1 MKLKNYLA
9 IVGTFLIVCSIAFNG
24 YASDHVKDSPQIG
37 QSVVTIEAKEGYKVD
52 DAEYTVGLISKSNL
66 GSSLGAGSEGVM
78 LLGGIA
84 MLFGLFKRNP
94 IQTCL
99 TILFL
104 VSVFYHPETAFALS
118 VAPVVKINTK
128 GLEGDEFKAEREF
141 LEKVGKR
148 IDIEAGDVS
157 KSDLDGAVR
166 VLAEELKGLKGLNV
180 EKLGEILDEK
190 KGVMAT
196 IVKQGLEINELKN
209 RGIDVNKKNWKKLIG
224 DEFCS
229 DTKLERLKKAQEA
242 GGGLVNM
249 FNGEKFEDGTG
260 VVQKVVGTILT
271 TSVTTDSGGN
281 ALLDLMSVDDLRGV
295 NIQDPFIEN
304 FSNVLRTS
312 RPVYAYADYVSKDG
326 DAGFT
331 AENAAKSQ
339 IDLKVQVKTV
349 GPKKVTGYST
359 LSNES
364 IDDIPR
370 MQSEAMSYILRK
382 VLLKRQ
388 NKILFG
394 TGAGSDPIG
403 VAGIAKTYNN
413 AGLLD
418 HQGNALT
425 DSKGLLLAAQGTGVQ
440 APNLYDV
447 IQACALQIY
456 QTANFIDEEEYYPN
470 LVILNP
476 SDLAQLKLKKNG
488 FNQYLFP
495 ELVFNNG
502 AGPVKIG
509 NLSVI
514 GKAQIAPG
522 KIMIG
527 DFTRLNIINYIDY
540 SIRLGWINDNL
551 INNLVTMVG
560 ESRFF
565 TVVRS
570 LDQNAFIY
578 DDIATITN
586 LIGGV

>member
-1 MKLKNYLA
+1 MKAVKQCFAFVLA
-9 IVGTFLIVCSIAFNG
+9 TFMLFTIANG
-24 YASDHVKDSPQIG
+24 YAGDLKKDSPKVTSSIT
-37 QSVVTIEAKEGYKVD
+37 VVEQKEAYKVD
-52 DAEYTVGLISKSNL
+52 DAEYTVGLVSKSNL
-66 GSSLGAGSEGVM
+66 GSRLGAGSEGVM

-94 IQTCL
+94 VLTCL
-99 TILFL
+99 TILFVAGL
-104 VSVFYHPETAFALS
+104 FIEPTVGYALAIAPAIKIDRTGIEKGSPEDKFLDTIE
-118 VAPVVKINTK
+118 PRIK
-128 GLEGDEFKAEREF
+128 LEGYDAVTKKEVDDAVKLLSEELVKFK
-141 LEKVGKR
+141 
-148 IDIEAGDVS
+148 
-157 KSDLDGAVR
+157 DLDV
-166 VLAEELKGLKGLNV
+166 K
-180 EKLGEILDEK
+180 KLGEVLGD
-190 KGVMAT
+190 KGAMAT
-196 IVKQGLEINELKN
+196 LVKQGLEINELKN
-209 RGIDVNKKNWKKLIG
+209 RGVNIDKKNWKKLIA
-224 DEFCS
+224 DEFTNE
-229 DTKLERLKKAQEA
+229 DKLVKLKNAQRNGA
-242 GGGLVNM
+242 GMVDM

-260 VVQKVVGTILT
+260 VVNKVVGTILT
-271 TSVTTDSGGN
+271 SAVTTDSGGN
-281 ALLDLMSVDDLRGV
+281 ALLDLMSVDDLRGI

-312 RPVYAYADYVSKDG
+312 KPVYSYADYVSKDG

-331 AENAAKSQ
+331 AENAVKSQ

-349 GPKKVTGYST
+349 GPKKVTGFST

-388 NKILFG
+388 NKVLFG

-403 VAGIAKTYNN
+403 VAGIAKTYNQ
-413 AGLLD
+413 AGLID

-425 DSKGLLLAAQGTGVQ
+425 DSNGLILAAAGTGVQ

-514 GKAQIAPG
+514 GKAQIVPG

-540 SIRLGWINDNL
+540 IIRLGWINDNL

-578 DDIATITN
+578 DDIATITGK
-586 LIGGV
+586 IAGV

>member
-1 MKLKNYLA
+1 MKVKNCFA
-9 IVGTFLIVCSIAFNG
+9 IVLTLFMAFTVVAG
-24 YASDHVKDSPQIG
+24 HASDRNDPQITS
-37 QSVVTIEAKEGYKVD
+37 SVITVVQKEAYKVD
-52 DAEYTVGLISKSNL
+52 DAEYTVGLVSKSNL
-66 GSSLGAGSEGVM
+66 GTRLGAGSEGIM

-94 IQTCL
+94 ITTCL
-99 TILFL
+99 ALLLIASIIFEPSTAYALAIAPAIKIDRTGIEKGSNEDKFLDTIEPRIKLEGFE
-104 VSVFYHPETAFALS
+104 SVTKKEVDDA
-118 VAPVVKINTK
+118 VKLLTEELTKYK
-128 GLEGDEFKAEREF
+128 GLD
-141 LEKVGKR
+141 
-148 IDIEAGDVS
+148 
-157 KSDLDGAVR
+157 
-166 VLAEELKGLKGLNV
+166 V
-180 EKLGEILDEK
+180 EKLGEVLDK
-190 KGVMAT
+190 TKGAMAT
-196 IVKQGLEINELKN
+196 LVKQGLEINELKN
-209 RGIDVNKKNWKKLIG
+209 RGIDVNKKNWKKLIS
-224 DEFCS
+224 DEFTNES
-229 DTKLERLKKAQEA
+229 KLAQLKTTQRNGA
-242 GGGLVNM
+242 GMVDM

-260 VVQKVVGTILT
+260 VVNKVVGTILT
-271 TSVTTDSGGN
+271 TAVTTDSGGN

-295 NIQDPFIEN
+295 NIQDPFIET

-312 RPVYAYADYVSKDG
+312 RPVYSYADYVSKDG
-326 DAGFT
+326 DAAFT

-359 LSNES
+359 MSNES

-388 NKILFG
+388 AKILFG

-425 DSKGLLLAAQGTGVQ
+425 DSTSLILQAQGTGVQ

-456 QTANFIDEEEYYPN
+456 QTANFIDEQEYYPN
-470 LVILNP
+470 LVIINP
-476 SDLAQLKLKKNG
+476 ADLALLKLKKNG

-502 AGPVKIG
+502 VGPVKIG

-514 GKAQIAPG
+514 GKAQIVPG

-578 DDIATITN
+578 DDIATI
-586 LIGGV
+586 IGKIGAA